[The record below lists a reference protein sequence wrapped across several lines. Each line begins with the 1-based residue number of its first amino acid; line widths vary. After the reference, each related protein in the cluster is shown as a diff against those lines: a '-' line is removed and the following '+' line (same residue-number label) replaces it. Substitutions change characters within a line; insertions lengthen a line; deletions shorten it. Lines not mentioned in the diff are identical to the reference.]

1 VADPSVIEAIGEPGV
16 VAVIRLPRADGVL
29 EACAALR
36 DNGIRAVEITLTIP
50 GAVRLVE
57 QVVRQL
63 GDDLVVGAGTVL
75 DAARC
80 REVVDAGAAFVVLPG
95 FDADVVAEC
104 RRLRVVSMPGALTPT
119 EVMTAVRAGADV
131 VKLFPA
137 RVATPE
143 YVADLL
149 GPLPGARF
157 LPTGGIDAA
166 GAGEYVRRGAFAV
179 GVGGRLVDP
188 RAVAERDTTAIGA
201 AAREVLEAVAEARA
215 AR

>member
-1 VADPSVIEAIGEPGV
+1 
-16 VAVIRLPRADGVL
+16 
-29 EACAALR
+29 
-36 DNGIRAVEITLTIP
+36 
-50 GAVRLVE
+50 
-57 QVVRQL
+57 VRQL

-75 DAARC
+75 DAAAC
-80 REVVDAGAAFVVLPG
+80 RQVVDAGAAFVVLPG
-95 FDADVVAEC
+95 FDGDVVAEC

-137 RVATPE
+137 RVATPA

-149 GPLPGARF
+149 GPLPGTRL
-157 LPTGGIDAA
+157 LPTGGIDATSA
-166 GAGEYVRRGAFAV
+166 AEYVRRGAFAV

-188 RAVAERDTTAIGA
+188 RAVAERDTAAIGA
-201 AAREVLEAVAEARA
+201 AAREVLSAVAAARA